1 MTKKGGRW
9 EESDPRALKSHSFR
23 EWRRHHSGE
32 TENVQTS
39 LGAGRHEIS
48 GVGGEGGRWIS
59 LPPGDSGWRWV
70 RGRNGRMTGGYGD
83 RTSSRH
89 ALHTHRLFS
98 RHRKSPAASVSAWSH
113 RTLPSHTP
121 HTPTAFTF
129 ALWPPGRCILSSP
142 ASSALLVVL
151 REGGRADAIRLRG
164 GGEMRRNY
172 ERMGGVKLTRA
183 WGTIG

>member
-48 GVGGEGGRWIS
+48 GVGGGKMDHPFPRRLGVEVGEREEWADDGG
-59 LPPGDSGWRWV
+59 V
-70 RGRNGRMTGGYGD
+70 RRSDLVAPR
-83 RTSSRH
+83 
-89 ALHTHRLFS
+89 A
-98 RHRKSPAASVSAWSH
+98 
-113 RTLPSHTP
+113 P
-121 HTPTAFTF
+121 HTPPFF
-129 ALWPPGRCILSSP
+129 PPPKIARRVGFGLVPSYPPLPYPSYSHRLHLRPLASRSVHPLLPRLLRTSRRPSRGRS
-142 ASSALLVVL
+142 
-151 REGGRADAIRLRG
+151 RGRDPSQG